1 VGKPEVLPTPP
12 PPIFNPSARKMSTFL
27 PLGLL
32 KLSVEPP
39 VRLIEWK

>member
-1 VGKPEVLPTPP
+1 
-12 PPIFNPSARKMSTFL
+12 MSTFL

-32 KLSVEPP
+32 KVSVEPP